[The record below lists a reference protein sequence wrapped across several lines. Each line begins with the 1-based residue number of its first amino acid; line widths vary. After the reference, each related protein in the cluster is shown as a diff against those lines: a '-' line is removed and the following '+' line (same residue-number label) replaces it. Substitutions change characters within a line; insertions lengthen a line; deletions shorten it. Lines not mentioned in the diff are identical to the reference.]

1 MKKELITFGATDVVT
16 VSPVENTLFI
26 IDYQAWHAKKQ
37 LEVLLAQEGVSC
49 QIICAYKLLPNQILD
64 LVTRVTHI
72 APNTSCD
79 TKVRGV
85 LYDKAKSTYIGEIV
99 IDSRAQGS
107 SSYLENAALV
117 IGSATHN
124 HTEPILKIEADDV
137 SASHSSFTGR
147 IDAGLL
153 YYLQSRGMAMTQA
166 EKLLAKAFLAS
177 VGV

>member
-1 MKKELITFGATDVVT
+1 M
-16 VSPVENTLFI
+16 
-26 IDYQAWHAKKQ
+26 
-37 LEVLLAQEGVSC
+37 
-49 QIICAYKLLPNQILD
+49 
-64 LVTRVTHI
+64 
-72 APNTSCD
+72 
-79 TKVRGV
+79 RGV

-153 YYLQSRGMAMTQA
+153 YYLQSRGMAITQA

>member
-1 MKKELITFGATDVVT
+1 MNKELITFGADAVVK
-16 VSPVENTLFI
+16 VSPVEDTLYV

-37 LEVLLAQEGVSC
+37 FEVLLAREGVSC
-49 QIICAYKLLPNQILD
+49 QIVCAYKLLPNQILD
-64 LVTRVTHI
+64 LVTRVTHL

-85 LYDKAKSTYIGEIV
+85 LYDNAKSTYVGEIV
-99 IDSRAQGS
+99 IDKKAWGS

-117 IGSATHN
+117 VGSATHN

-147 IDAGLL
+147 IDANQL
-153 YYLQSRGMAMTQA
+153 YYLQSRGVGVHQA
-166 EKLLAKAFLAS
+166 EKLLAEAFLAS